1 LGIIRRLTDT
11 ERAIEI
17 SIVWGIRGEG
27 DWEDEKDVSRRRESV
42 DGEGRM
48 GEGWRS
54 GVAWLVV
61 VVVVAGFV
69 DWVEV

>member
-1 LGIIRRLTDT
+1 
-11 ERAIEI
+11 
-17 SIVWGIRGEG
+17 
-27 DWEDEKDVSRRRESV
+27 
-42 DGEGRM
+42 M